1 MPRISPYKSLQD
13 LEVKAIAT
21 RGGPLES
28 KSSMLSVLWREEVSH
43 VSLFC
48 VCTIHGTVSQDAQ
61 YYCDKKFMALK
72 GFFVFTWQLSLFV

>member
-1 MPRISPYKSLQD
+1 M
-13 LEVKAIAT
+13 
-21 RGGPLES
+21 
-28 KSSMLSVLWREEVSH
+28 SH

-72 GFFVFTWQLSLFV
+72 GFFFFFCIYMAVEPLCLNLIFIVHAFMHILELFSIV